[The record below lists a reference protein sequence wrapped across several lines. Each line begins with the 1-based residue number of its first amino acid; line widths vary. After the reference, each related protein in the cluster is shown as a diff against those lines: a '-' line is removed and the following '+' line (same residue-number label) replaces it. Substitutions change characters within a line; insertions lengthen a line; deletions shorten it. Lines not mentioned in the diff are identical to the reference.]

1 MYLTYLTIYI
11 LRDMN
16 TQLGLNCAHAR
27 SVDLVS
33 LVTPDQPT
41 TEDIEIRMMSSV
53 TDGSRLEDEDTPVE
67 LIEIFVQ

>member
-1 MYLTYLTIYI
+1 MYLTYLTIYS

-16 TQLGLNCAHAR
+16 TQLGLNCAHTR

-41 TEDIEIRMMSSV
+41 TEDIEIHMMSSV
-53 TDGSRLEDEDTPVE
+53 TDGNRLEDEDTPVE